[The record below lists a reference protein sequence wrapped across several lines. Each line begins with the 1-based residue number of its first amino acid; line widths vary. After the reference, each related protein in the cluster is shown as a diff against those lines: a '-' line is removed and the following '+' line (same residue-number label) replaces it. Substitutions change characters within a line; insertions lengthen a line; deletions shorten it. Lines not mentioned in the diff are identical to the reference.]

1 MAPLPQLLTEFLPRF
16 DPRTLFGCQ
25 SLLAILFA
33 AVFFWMRHS
42 YPGLRGIRS
51 VAFSFVL
58 GIPATF
64 LLLARGNISDF
75 LSINLADLLIT
86 ATFVLLYDGVVLF
99 VEGTRKTLWLAAAA
113 LAANAVVYYA
123 SPAHNATHADI
134 VPRILAI
141 TLFCAL
147 VRALIAWELLSHSL
161 TARHSNYTVANNRT
175 AMRFLGVVVALTSI
189 AGTLRGLWTAHQ
201 PSPQTYLHANAIQ
214 SAAML
219 FNVAYLGIFGLSFL
233 LISGHELIARSQ
245 EESEK
250 DLLSGAF
257 NRRGIESRLATE
269 LKRYSR
275 AQHALSIALV
285 DVDHF
290 KAIND
295 LFGHAAGDAAIRNVC
310 HTIAGNLRDSDY
322 LGRYGG
328 DEFLLVFPGTPPRHA
343 IVALERLAR
352 AVAAIPLPGGAP
364 PLTLSIGLTEI
375 CLEDDPAAA
384 IARADQALYLAKTNG
399 RNRHQTLLPLNPTT
413 NLELPAAIRT
423 PRNPQ
428 TQTHTK
434 THTQSHTQSRTPVR
448 H

>member
-1 MAPLPQLLTEFLPRF
+1 MAPLPQLLTEPLSRF
-16 DPRTLFGCQ
+16 DSRTLFGCQ
-25 SLLAILFA
+25 ALLAILFA
-33 AVFFWMRHS
+33 AVFFWMRHA
-42 YPGLRGIRS
+42 YPALRGIRS
-51 VAFSFVL
+51 VAVSFLL

-64 LLLARGNISDF
+64 LLLARGNISDL

-99 VEGTRKTLWLAAAA
+99 VEGARKTLALAAAA
-113 LAANAVVYYA
+113 LIANAIVYYS
-123 SPAHNATHADI
+123 SPYGSAHANI

-147 VRALIAWELLSHSL
+147 VRAFIAWELLTHSL

-175 AMRFLGVVVALTSI
+175 AMRFLGVLAALTSI
-189 AGTLRGLWTAHQ
+189 AGILRGLWTAFQ
-201 PSPQTYLHANAIQ
+201 PSPQTYLHSNAVQ

-233 LISGHELIARSQ
+233 LMSGHELIARSQ

-275 AQHALSIALV
+275 TQHALSVALV
-285 DVDHF
+285 DIDHF

-295 LFGHAAGDAAIRNVC
+295 LFGHAAGDAAIRDAC

-328 DEFLLVFPGTPPRHA
+328 DEFLIVFPGTPARHA
-343 IVALERLAR
+343 LVALERLAR
-352 AVAAIPLPGGAP
+352 AVAAIPLPNGAP
-364 PLTLSIGLTEI
+364 PLTLSIGLTEV

-399 RNRHQTLLPLNPTT
+399 RNRHHTLLPLTPSV
-413 NLELPAAIRT
+413 NLELPRT
-423 PRNPQ
+423 VRSPQ
-428 TQTHTK
+428 THA
-434 THTQSHTQSRTPVR
+434 RTPVR
-448 H
+448 P